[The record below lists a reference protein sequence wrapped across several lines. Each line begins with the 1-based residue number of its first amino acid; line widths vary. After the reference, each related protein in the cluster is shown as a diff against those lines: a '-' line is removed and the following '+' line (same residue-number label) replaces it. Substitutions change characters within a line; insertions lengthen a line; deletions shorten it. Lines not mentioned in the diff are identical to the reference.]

1 MDDSEE
7 NQLPHTARSLCKEAL
22 EIGTSLMANV
32 DEAVLLAE
40 VEEYL
45 QHAAYLTDIVE
56 NGTLSIDATNI
67 VEVFDTLSNEESA
80 SKLIK
85 ELNAGNN
92 PELAKSLSTP
102 SDPKIG
108 IALIG
113 WSLVALVLKLREK
126 EDALLVSDKA
136 VGFAE
141 IMSELDED
149 VTQIATLLSDAK
161 AFMPGME
168 LITTKLARSK
178 GAQKGG
184 QVRKEKFSEMR
195 MMVIDEARSLH
206 ADKKGAKAAREIH
219 ASFSTKEN
227 LLNDENGKPLSVD
240 PVPLFTKWINEDR
253 KEPNS
258 TE

>member
-7 NQLPHTARSLCKEAL
+7 NQLPHTARSLCKEAV
-22 EIGTSLMANV
+22 EIGTSFMANI
-32 DEAVLLAE
+32 DEDVLAAE
-40 VEEYL
+40 IEEYL
-45 QHAAYLTDIVE
+45 QHAVHLTDIVE
-56 NGTLSIDATNI
+56 SGTLSIDATNI
-67 VEVFDTLSNEESA
+67 LEVFDTLSNEESA
-80 SKLIK
+80 NNLIK
-85 ELNAGNN
+85 ELNTGSN

-113 WSLVALVLKLREK
+113 WSLVALVLKLKEK
-126 EDALLVSDKA
+126 EESLLKNSKS
-136 VGFAE
+136 VGFVE
-141 IMSELDED
+141 IMSQLDKD
-149 VTQIATLLSDAK
+149 VTQIASLLSDAK

-240 PVPLFTKWINEDR
+240 PVPLFTRWINEDR